1 MHNKEMS
8 VLVVDDNE
16 MNVIMLAEMLNELGY
31 RVLTANSGPEARSIA
46 TKEQPGIILL
56 DIMMPEEDGFETCRK
71 LKQSATT
78 ADIPVIFISALN
90 DTENPVKG
98 LTVGGIDY
106 IAKPFQMAEV
116 QARVK
121 NYLKLRHTYL
131 RVIEEQANRLRQIHD
146 AQQAI
151 LVQPDDLPEAN
162 FGIYYQP
169 ILEAGGDFYDVFQVS
184 SGVFGYFVAD
194 ISGHDLGASFAT
206 SALKALMRQNAS
218 PLYSPEETLR
228 MVNSVL
234 LSIFADGQHLTAAY
248 ASVDRGNSILY
259 LVNAAHLPVLLLP
272 RQGEPKWL
280 EADGDVLGVF
290 DTALFNRQEIK
301 FSEGERLY
309 IFSDGLLESFE
320 DKIRTRE
327 QGLDELLRFAINT
340 RDLNIQEATAE
351 IVRLMFDGG
360 RRMEDDV
367 VLMGVDI

>member
-90 DTENPVKG
+90 DTENTVKG

-131 RVIEEQANRLRQIHD
+131 RLIEEQADIFTMSFKSVPGYLG
-146 AQQAI
+146 I
-151 LVQPDDLPEAN
+151 LWQ
-162 FGIYYQP
+162 
-169 ILEAGGDFYDVFQVS
+169 
-184 SGVFGYFVAD
+184 
-194 ISGHDLGASFAT
+194 T
-206 SALKALMRQNAS
+206 SAVMIWVLH
-218 PLYSPEETLR
+218 LR
-228 MVNSVL
+228 H
-234 LSIFADGQHLTAAY
+234 Q
-248 ASVDRGNSILY
+248 R
-259 LVNAAHLPVLLLP
+259 
-272 RQGEPKWL
+272 
-280 EADGDVLGVF
+280 
-290 DTALFNRQEIK
+290 
-301 FSEGERLY
+301 
-309 IFSDGLLESFE
+309 
-320 DKIRTRE
+320 
-327 QGLDELLRFAINT
+327 
-340 RDLNIQEATAE
+340 
-351 IVRLMFDGG
+351 
-360 RRMEDDV
+360 
-367 VLMGVDI
+367 